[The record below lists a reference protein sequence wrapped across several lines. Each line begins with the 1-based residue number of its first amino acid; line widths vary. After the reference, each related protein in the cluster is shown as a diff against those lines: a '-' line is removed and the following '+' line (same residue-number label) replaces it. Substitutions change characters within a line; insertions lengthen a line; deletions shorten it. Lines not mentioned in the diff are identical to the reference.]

1 MKIFRS
7 LLDWVWRMAETE
19 GAMKVL
25 FLVSLTESVF
35 FPVPPDLLLI
45 PMALAQQKKAFRIA
59 GVCLAASVIGG
70 AIGYFIGAFFMDT
83 IGMSIVNFYGLTDQY
98 VVVQEW
104 YEKYNAW
111 VVAVA
116 GLTPIPYKLCTLTAG
131 AFHVN
136 FYVFFI
142 MSFLSRGVRFFV
154 VAGLIY
160 LFGHKIRYFL
170 EKRLDLI
177 FVLCMVLVVIG
188 FIMINYLE

>member
-1 MKIFRS
+1 
-7 LLDWVWRMAETE
+7 
-19 GAMKVL
+19 
-25 FLVSLTESVF
+25 
-35 FPVPPDLLLI
+35 
-45 PMALAQQKKAFRIA
+45 
-59 GVCLAASVIGG
+59 
-70 AIGYFIGAFFMDT
+70 MDT

-131 AFHVN
+131 TFHVN

>member
-1 MKIFRS
+1 MRAAAWAAASPSSFRPS
-7 LLDWVWRMAETE
+7 GRTGGRLRAET
-19 GAMKVL
+19 
-25 FLVSLTESVF
+25 
-35 FPVPPDLLLI
+35 
-45 PMALAQQKKAFRIA
+45 
-59 GVCLAASVIGG
+59 
-70 AIGYFIGAFFMDT
+70 
-83 IGMSIVNFYGLTDQY
+83 
-98 VVVQEW
+98 
-104 YEKYNAW
+104 W

-188 FIMINYLE
+188 FILVNYLE

>member
-116 GLTPIPYKLCTLTAG
+116 GLTPIPYKLCTPTAG
-131 AFHVN
+131 TFHVN